1 MNDTL
6 RGGVFGC
13 YHYGFYQIFLLLI
26 CILICSFRFRF
37 HPYKIND
44 KALFSLTGLVFNQE
58 NQKINSLGSN
68 GVRWIWKPIGCC
80 HSSVDCEF

>member
-37 HPYKIND
+37 HPYKIVLVHPRCRVVGGD
-44 KALFSLTGLVFNQE
+44 RVGSLPHVFRNM
-58 NQKINSLGSN
+58 IRSN
-68 GVRWIWKPIGCC
+68 PAQRFPEAIL
-80 HSSVDCEF
+80 HRFR